1 MSDLNEVT
9 KEEFKNINETQVENT
24 QNLNQLGVLEFQ
36 IQKLTL
42 EKSIITTKIESTEQK
57 FQDEL
62 KKVEKKYGNINL
74 DLSTGKFTET
84 EKNQETITK

>member
-1 MSDLNEVT
+1 MSDLKEIT
-9 KEEFKNINETQVENT
+9 KEEFKNINEIQVENS

>member
-1 MSDLNEVT
+1 MSDLKEIT
-9 KEEFKNINETQVENT
+9 KEEFKNINKIQVENS

-84 EKNQETITK
+84 EKTQETITK

>member
-1 MSDLNEVT
+1 MSDLKEIT
-9 KEEFKNINETQVENT
+9 KEEFKNINKIQVENS

-84 EKNQETITK
+84 VKNQETITK